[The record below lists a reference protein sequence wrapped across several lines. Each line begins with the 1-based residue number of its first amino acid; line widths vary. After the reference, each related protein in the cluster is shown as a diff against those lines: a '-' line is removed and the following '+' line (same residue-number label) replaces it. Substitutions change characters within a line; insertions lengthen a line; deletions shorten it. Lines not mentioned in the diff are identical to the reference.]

1 MGNFLNTLI
10 NAELSLLGVA
20 DRDWEA
26 EARLAA
32 AAADEGQQGP
42 DDAPAFTAADY
53 RSAAG

>member
-26 EARLAA
+26 EARQAE
-32 AAADEGQQGP
+32 AADEAQQAP
-42 DDAPAFTAADY
+42 EDAPTFTAADY

>member
-26 EARLAA
+26 EARAA
-32 AAADEGQQGP
+32 RADDEAP
-42 DDAPAFTAADY
+42 ADAPSFTEADY